1 MDSGYPQLDIM
12 NPDIAPSAL
21 HKGRYCLWLLGP
33 NLGKA
38 FLPQRSKQSAA
49 LGLPMPGASWPTSL
63 QKFQASKATLKP
75 SLLIPGSPTAV
86 SRLAPETPS
95 TITFTNKN
103 TTCKWASMAISTR
116 VLCSALPCP
125 CLGNR
130 SNRRYL
136 YTSSRWGHFPYDF
149 ITKEVTE
156 DNEAH
161 VVAKPL

>member
-21 HKGRYCLWLLGP
+21 HKGRYCLWLQGP

-49 LGLPMPGASWPTSL
+49 LGLPIPGASWPTSL

-86 SRLAPETPS
+86 SCLAPETPS

-103 TTCKWASMAISTR
+103 TRSKWASIAISTR
-116 VLCSALPCP
+116 VLCLR
-125 CLGNR
+125 NR

-136 YTSSRWGHFPYDF
+136 YTSIRWGLSQQTSQPPSVFSSSF
-149 ITKEVTE
+149 SRRT
-156 DNEAH
+156 AGGR
-161 VVAKPL
+161 

>member
-1 MDSGYPQLDIM
+1 M
-12 NPDIAPSAL
+12 APGAKPGKGFPTPSLLSASL
-21 HKGRYCLWLLGP
+21 TLCFSEELE
-33 NLGKA
+33 
-38 FLPQRSKQSAA
+38 RSKQSAA

-116 VLCSALPCP
+116 VLCSALP
-125 CLGNR
+125 
-130 SNRRYL
+130 
-136 YTSSRWGHFPYDF
+136 
-149 ITKEVTE
+149 
-156 DNEAH
+156 
-161 VVAKPL
+161 